1 MHSTQVFICYSHP
14 TVFMVVCMKVR
25 TFCYF
30 GAGYIRFKDGFQ
42 ESFSVEDYLDLFDLA
57 AHKIQE
63 AISGNSSGAHRALHL
78 ITGEH
83 M

>member
-1 MHSTQVFICYSHP
+1 MMWANLVIS
-14 TVFMVVCMKVR
+14 
-25 TFCYF
+25 
-30 GAGYIRFKDGFQ
+30 AGYIRFKDGFQ
-42 ESFSVEDYLDLFDLA
+42 EKFSVEDYLDLFDLA

-63 AISGNSSGAHRALHL
+63 ALSGNSGDHRALQI

>member
-1 MHSTQVFICYSHP
+1 
-14 TVFMVVCMKVR
+14 MVKKKVSGR
-25 TFCYF
+25 VYNECYF
-30 GAGYIRFKDGFQ
+30 GVGYIRFKDGFQ
-42 ESFSVEDYLDLFDLA
+42 ESFPLEDYLDLFDLA

-63 AISGNSSGAHRALHL
+63 VIHGNSSGDHRSLQL